1 MRNGKTIELHP
12 SFEME
17 MGAASRCLTGV
28 RHAVH
33 VESTA
38 KRDEITGEQLMEDWV
53 YVLIDCVLAAVLLAF
68 GFVVGY
74 VFGHRHGW
82 SLSTSYYNGYQ
93 HENTEII
100 GRLRGRII
108 WLEASI
114 KEARERLERVENEP

>member
-1 MRNGKTIELHP
+1 
-12 SFEME
+12 
-17 MGAASRCLTGV
+17 MGWEEASRCLTGV
-28 RHAVH
+28 RHAVY

-38 KRDEITGEQLMEDWV
+38 KRDEITGEQLMDDWV
-53 YVLIDCVLAAVLLAF
+53 YYVLIDCVLAAVLLAF

-74 VFGHRHGW
+74 VFGHRH
-82 SLSTSYYNGYQ
+82 GYQ